1 MRYVIC
7 WLFIL
12 MPGISSAIETPDYAI
27 LDDLGDSVEIRNYS
41 SFTMVRVSRSDLGA
55 GSDNQFFRPLAG
67 YIFGDNSRNEKIAMT
82 APVAQTMVSGEA
94 QDMAFFLPRSLV
106 DPPEPDNSDV
116 ALLSGEMTVAAL
128 RYKGGWSTRKFER
141 ARAQLEEKLAS
152 QQAWRIVG
160 NAIWAR
166 YNSPFS
172 VPAFRTNEVL
182 IPVERVPET

>member
-1 MRYVIC
+1 
-7 WLFIL
+7 
-12 MPGISSAIETPDYAI
+12 
-27 LDDLGDSVEIRNYS
+27 
-41 SFTMVRVSRSDLGA
+41 
-55 GSDNQFFRPLAG
+55 
-67 YIFGDNSRNEKIAMT
+67 
-82 APVAQTMVSGEA
+82 
-94 QDMAFFLPRSLV
+94 MAFFLPRSLV

-128 RYKGGWSTRKFER
+128 RYKGGWSIRKFER
-141 ARAQLEEKLAS
+141 ARAQLEEKLAG

-182 IPVERVPET
+182 IPVERVSEN